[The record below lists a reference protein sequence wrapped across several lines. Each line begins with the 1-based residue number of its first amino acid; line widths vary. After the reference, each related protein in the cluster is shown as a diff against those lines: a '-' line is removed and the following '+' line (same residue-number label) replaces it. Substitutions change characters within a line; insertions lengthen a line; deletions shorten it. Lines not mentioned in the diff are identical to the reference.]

1 MSKNPATRIS
11 GLRPDPAIASL
22 LRTSVENRAAL
33 SARQKLDRTRT
44 KATYD
49 LDPVLQEACTA
60 LAKEWDTST
69 SQAVAL
75 CLAYALDAYSRKEPA
90 LLTALDKRERTRTPR
105 FSWNLV
111 IPEKWQEAV
120 YTWAGKKLPPGWRK

>member
-1 MSKNPATRIS
+1 MSKNQPTRIS
-11 GLRPDPAIASL
+11 GLRPDPAIADL

-33 SARQKLDRTRT
+33 SKKKKLDRART

-49 LDPVLQEACTA
+49 LDPTLQDAFTA

-75 CLAYALDAYSRKEPA
+75 CLAYALDAYDRKKPDLLAA
-90 LLTALDKRERTRTPR
+90 LEEREVTRTPR